1 MIGFAPE
8 PYDVIE
14 MLLPEAPE
22 PPGVSWPVQV
32 VPALKRMLSP
42 AVKVV
47 PLTPATEFQ
56 GLALVPVPLEEA
68 EQST

>member
-1 MIGFAPE
+1 
-8 PYDVIE
+8 
-14 MLLPEAPE
+14 
-22 PPGVSWPVQV
+22 
-32 VPALKRMLSP
+32 MLSP